1 VVAEKILY
9 ADDEF
14 DFRRLV
20 AMFLERAG
28 YAVYTAENGS
38 QALEIL
44 GKHPDVSL
52 VILDVMMPR
61 MDGWQTC
68 ETIRSFSNVPILM
81 LTALGDEANEVR
93 GLTKGADDYLAKP
106 FSNRLLVTRVRVLL
120 RRANA
125 GRTERI
131 EAAGLQLDEKG
142 REVILEG
149 VRLTLTPKE
158 FDLLRYLVLNQ
169 DTVLSRQQIL
179 DRVWGYW
186 YEGDPRTVDTHVK
199 SLRAKLGPAAAVVVT
214 VRGSGYS
221 FRVVSK

>member
-52 VILDVMMPR
+52 VILDVMMPG